1 MENSSYWSAVID
13 LPESKL
19 SFVAAQQW
27 FDKLIIFIRINCY
40 SFVKQSSPLP
50 TEAVWFQKHSFFQIE
65 RIIANLSPFKL
76 LIVKSWFGLRVS
88 SNSDQHIFFL
98 FFSLSILGESGF
110 HFIVTNSILSDV
122 QIVIS
127 LASWSFKILASIPFG
142 KIPLICETSFAH
154 HLCPPYPKPEIRHIL
169 KALGSLWG
177 SNDIKNLGMMSGNA
191 PKVAFSLGN
200 FCAR

>member
-50 TEAVWFQKHSFFQIE
+50 TEAVWFQKHSFFQID

-88 SNSDQHIFFL
+88 SNSDQHIFFSVFL
-98 FFSLSILGESGF
+98 FEHSWRITGF
-110 HFIVTNSILSDV
+110 HFIVTNSILFDV

-142 KIPLICETSFAH
+142 KIPLICESF
-154 HLCPPYPKPEIRHIL
+154 LCSSFVP
-169 KALGSLWG
+169 SL
-177 SNDIKNLGMMSGNA
+177 
-191 PKVAFSLGN
+191 P
-200 FCAR
+200 